1 MTALRAL
8 LAGIVDYAGL
18 FPPAELDM
26 PAAVRNYAEYRASD
40 DAWMLGRF
48 VVQVA
53 RLDEF
58 CDALVE
64 SVSKDTPDWR
74 VAAIAGA
81 DRSADAA
88 RVRRFNA
95 SHAVPAAI
103 DCVEAKV
110 ASVDDVARAAEE
122 MRGLEFFAELPA
134 RSDPRP
140 LVEALATHRLKAK
153 IRTGGVTGDAFPDAR
168 SIVRFIRACDEA
180 RVSFKATAGLHHPF
194 TAVYPLTYEPT
205 SATHRMF
212 GFVNVFLAPV
222 FLAADVAEDEVCRL
236 LEESN
241 PAAFT
246 ITESRIAWRD
256 RAVDVDQIARARDRL
271 ACSFGSCS
279 FREPV
284 EGLHTLTPLA

>member
-26 PAAVRNYAEYRASD
+26 RAAVRNYAEYRASD

-48 VVQVA
+48 VVPVA
-53 RLDEF
+53 RLDDF
-58 CDALVE
+58 RDALAGA
-64 SVSKDTPDWR
+64 VSRDTPDWR
-74 VAAIAGA
+74 VAAIGGA
-81 DRSADAA
+81 DLATDAA
-88 RVRRFNA
+88 RVQSFNA
-95 SHAVPAAI
+95 AHAVPATI

-110 ASVDDVARAAEE
+110 ASVDDVARAADV
-122 MRGLEFFAELPA
+122 MRGLEFFAELPG
-134 RSDPRP
+134 RSDPRA
-140 LVEALATHRLKAK
+140 LVEALAARRLKAK
-153 IRTGGVTGDAFPDAR
+153 IRTGGVTGDAFPDAP
-168 SIVRFIRACDEA
+168 SIVRFIRACDQA
-180 RVSFKATAGLHHPF
+180 RVPFKATAGLHHPL

-212 GFVNVFLAPV
+212 GFVNVFLAPA
-222 FLAADVAEDEVCRL
+222 FLAADVAEDEVCQL
-236 LEESN
+236 LDESD

-246 ITESRIAWRD
+246 ITDSTIVWRG
-256 RAVDVDQIARARDRL
+256 RAVDVDQIERARDCL

-284 EGLHTLTPLA
+284 DGLHTLTLA

>member
-26 PAAVRNYAEYRASD
+26 RAAVRNYADYRASD

-48 VVQVA
+48 VVPVA

-58 CDALVE
+58 REALVGA
-64 SVSKDTPDWR
+64 VPRDTPDWR
-74 VAAIAGA
+74 VAAIGGA
-81 DRSADAA
+81 DLTADAA
-88 RVRRFNA
+88 RVRSFNTA
-95 SHAVPAAI
+95 HAVPATI
-103 DCVEAKV
+103 DCVEARV
-110 ASVDDVARAAEE
+110 ATPDDVALAAEV
-122 MRGLEFFAELPA
+122 MRGVEFFAELPSRA
-134 RSDPRP
+134 DPRP
-140 LVEALATHRLKAK
+140 LVDALAARRLKAK
-153 IRTGGVTGDAFPDAR
+153 IRTGGVTCDAFPDAR
-168 SIVRFIRACDEA
+168 SIVRFISTCERA
-180 RVSFKATAGLHHPF
+180 RVPFKATAGLHHPL

-205 SATHRMF
+205 SPTHRMF
-212 GFVNVFLAPV
+212 GFVNVFLAPA
-222 FLAADVAEDEVCRL
+222 FLAANVAEDEVCML
-236 LEESN
+236 LDESD

-256 RAVDVDQIARARDRL
+256 RAVDVDQIGRARDRL

-284 EGLHTLTPLA
+284 DGLRTLTPFT